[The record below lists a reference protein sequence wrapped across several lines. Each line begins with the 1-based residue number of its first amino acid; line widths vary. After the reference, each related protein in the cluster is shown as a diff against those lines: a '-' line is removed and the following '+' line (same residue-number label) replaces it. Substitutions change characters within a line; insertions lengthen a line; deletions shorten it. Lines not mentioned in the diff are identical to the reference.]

1 MLSTH
6 HMDEADILCDR
17 IAIMSSG
24 SIVCCGSSL
33 FLKSLYGEGYHL
45 KIVKRSMEEDV
56 HSTGKQTHSSKHVQN
71 LHLLLLNVQHLH
83 LLLLNVQNLQL
94 LLLNVQNLHLLLLNV
109 QNMHLLLLNAQNMHL
124 LLLNVQN
131 L

>member
-24 SIVCCGSSL
+24 SVVCCGSSL

-45 KIVKRSMEEDV
+45 KVVKRSMDED
-56 HSTGKQTHSSKHVQN
+56 SRSAGKQAAWLN
-71 LHLLLLNVQHLH
+71 LTRKVCYKIYI
-83 LLLLNVQNLQL
+83 
-94 LLLNVQNLHLLLLNV
+94 
-109 QNMHLLLLNAQNMHL
+109 
-124 LLLNVQN
+124 
-131 L
+131 

>member
-45 KIVKRSMEEDV
+45 KVVKRSVDED
-56 HSTGKQTHSSKHVQN
+56 SQSAGKQAVGQECKN
-71 LHLLLLNVQHLH
+71 CKKMAELLLLRNKT
-83 LLLLNVQNLQL
+83 NK
-94 LLLNVQNLHLLLLNV
+94 
-109 QNMHLLLLNAQNMHL
+109 NMCKYILTN
-124 LLLNVQN
+124 
-131 L
+131 